1 MIRFI
6 SLISGSSGN
15 ASFISDGK
23 TNLLVDCGMSGAKLK
38 QALNSIDVL
47 PESITAL
54 LITHEHID
62 HTRGAGVISRRYNI
76 PVFATEGTHR
86 NMDAGKLAEENIN
99 IVKNGTPFELGS
111 IAITPFSI
119 PHDAAEPVG
128 YTFNISGERCAVAT
142 DIGRMNDTI
151 LDAVKGCKSV
161 ILESNHDIEM
171 LRCGSYPFPL
181 KQRILGEF
189 GHLSNDVAAKTA
201 LELVKSGTE
210 HIMLG
215 HLSQENNRPEIAMLE
230 SYNLLSREGISI
242 GSDVTL
248 QVADRYKPTLF

>member
-215 HLSQENNRPEIAMLE
+215 HLSQENNCPEIAMLE

-248 QVADRYKPTLF
+248 QVADRYKPTFF

>member
-38 QALNSIDVL
+38 QALNSIDAL

>member
-128 YTFNISGERCAVAT
+128 YTFNISSERCAVAT

-230 SYNLLSREGISI
+230 SYNLLSREGVSI

>member
-111 IAITPFSI
+111 ISITPFSI

-230 SYNLLSREGISI
+230 SYNLLSREGVSI

>member
-15 ASFISDGK
+15 ASFISDDK

>member
-111 IAITPFSI
+111 IAITPFAI

-230 SYNLLSREGISI
+230 SYNLLSREGVSI